1 MKKIGQFL
9 CVTNVFAEKLKR
21 VSFYVTNKVAKYE
34 KLLVQTTRHIKC
46 GKDVRRKLQVGVDF
60 AALSCF
66 CVSLLSKVITDALNF
81 VLLTNIL
88 SAVQSTR
95 SI

>member
-34 KLLVQTTRHIKC
+34 KLLV
-46 GKDVRRKLQVGVDF
+46 
-60 AALSCF
+60 
-66 CVSLLSKVITDALNF
+66 
-81 VLLTNIL
+81 
-88 SAVQSTR
+88 
-95 SI
+95 